1 MNGFQH
7 IGAASDRVWDA
18 LVSGLEIEFGRGA
31 GAALAHRFLE
41 AEEVDFIWDA
51 RIEERWVGA
60 YESDEEDGFELDRIA
75 IHGRLAGAYFVAT
88 MIVDGDGNAH
98 GMIGRRNFECG
109 AAALAAFAAA

>member
-1 MNGFQH
+1 MYGFQH
-7 IGAASDRVWDA
+7 IGAASDRVLDA
-18 LVSGLEIEFGRGA
+18 LVSGLEIEFGRSA

-60 YESDEEDGFELDRIA
+60 YESEEEDVFELERIA
-75 IHGRLAGAYFVAT
+75 IRGWLAGEYFVAT

-98 GMIGRRNFECG
+98 GMIGRRNFESE
-109 AAALAAFAAA
+109 AAAHAAFAAV